1 MGTMGQAV
9 SYLLPRVITP
19 IYTTDTLPRLT
30 WAVCTFSWFMLRWKL
45 SKSKLGAAEGWASIT
60 SSVGMVIIVDRY
72 PYLDYLDIYQWAAEE
87 ARLSQCCHYYPS
99 SSWFLPSAWSAAWRL
114 QWMLWPLTWH
124 FTRDTWHFLRDTWHV
139 LPETITASSAASWPR
154 CSGSRWTELELLKFL
169 NTPFSIF
176 VSIYVSVCSIVSNIM
191 FACVCSPVSDCSIF
205 LLNTLWLS
213 G

>member
-1 MGTMGQAV
+1 MGHNSHLYDRHLASPHLSCLHLQLVHVAV
-9 SYLLPRVITP
+9 E
-19 IYTTDTLPRLT
+19 TLEIKTRGSGGVSFYHL
-30 WAVCTFSWFMLRWKL
+30 VCIDSRHC
-45 SKSKLGAAEGWASIT
+45 
-60 SSVGMVIIVDRY
+60 RY
-72 PYLDYLDIYQWAAEE
+72 PYLDYLDIYLWAAEE

-124 FTRDTWHFLRDTWHV
+124 VTLYTWHV

-176 VSIYVSVCSIVSNIM
+176 GRSCPCQNVLLCPIYCWRVFV
-191 FACVCSPVSDCSIF
+191 
-205 LLNTLWLS
+205 LLSATARYFY
-213 G
+213 